1 MRQLEMKIA
10 TLATLRDLLHVCS
23 FHLNVQALY
32 ESIHEQKSVRESTAK
47 RNAYKYNPEGV
58 MQALNNSV
66 SLNSHSK
73 RFYPQRLK
81 IEQPCTAY

>member
-10 TLATLRDLLHVCS
+10 TLRALLHVCS

-32 ESIHEQKSVRESTAK
+32 EPIHEQKSLRESAAK
-47 RNAYKYNPEGV
+47 RKTYKCSPKGV
-58 MQALNNSV
+58 IQALNNSV

-73 RFYPQRLK
+73 QFYPQSLK

>member
-10 TLATLRDLLHVCS
+10 TLATLRALLYVCS

-47 RNAYKYNPEGV
+47 RNAYKKTVKVLCRP
-58 MQALNNSV
+58 
-66 SLNSHSK
+66 
-73 RFYPQRLK
+73 
-81 IEQPCTAY
+81 

>member
-10 TLATLRDLLHVCS
+10 TLTTLRALLHVCS

-32 ESIHEQKSVRESTAK
+32 ESIHEQKSLRESTAK
-47 RNAYKYNPEGV
+47 RKTYTCSPEGV
-58 MQALNNSV
+58 IQALNNNV

-73 RFYPQRLK
+73 
-81 IEQPCTAY
+81 